1 MIYYFINSQKEY
13 SIFIINL
20 KEKFFVFV
28 DLIFH
33 YFSPIRKGTDSILR
47 RKSLL
52 GQSVSNI
59 FSEGSDLGIEQG
71 NSIRDD
77 FSIVISG
84 LSSLGVV
91 EVFIITPL
99 SLISFLDGF
108 LINSGLLVSLL
119 LSSHIDS
126 SGQNIDSVVQLSDLG
141 LFVVDSLLDGVLGV
155 SILFNP
161 MLVGSS
167 LKLSRFRDLGNN
179 FLAELNNLLDSR
191 LVRLDSW
198 SLSNLS
204 EETENRVPG
213 LSGILVLL
221 DVLLNVGGNLGEN
234 WGNLG
239 NLDQVGLGLQSIGD
253 NALGLFNS
261 VLGSVVLILD
271 MGPFLVLKGL
281 LSIQFSDLL
290 VIEFD
295 QSEFSVSLVSSLISS
310 GNLDAEFLSQLSNS
324 VLGFSNFIIEFS
336 DFLIALVLEAE
347 NEFVI
352 ASLFVLQLVFHVS
365 Q

>member
-1 MIYYFINSQKEY
+1 M
-13 SIFIINL
+13 
-20 KEKFFVFV
+20 
-28 DLIFH
+28 
-33 YFSPIRKGTDSILR
+33 
-47 RKSLL
+47 
-52 GQSVSNI
+52 
-59 FSEGSDLGIEQG
+59 
-71 NSIRDD
+71 
-77 FSIVISG
+77 
-84 LSSLGVV
+84 
-91 EVFIITPL
+91 
-99 SLISFLDGF
+99 DGF